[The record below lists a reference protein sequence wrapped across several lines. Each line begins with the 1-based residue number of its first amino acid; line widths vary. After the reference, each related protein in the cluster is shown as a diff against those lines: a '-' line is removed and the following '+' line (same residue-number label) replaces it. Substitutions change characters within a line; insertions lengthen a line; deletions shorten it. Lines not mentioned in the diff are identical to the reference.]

1 MKIVPEKFKV
11 HSLTGRITPKL
22 MRQAF
27 KAVKRNRGAAGL
39 DKVSIKMFEN
49 NLQQNLDA
57 LMKELKSRTYE
68 PIPLKRVYTPK
79 GGGKFRPLGIPAVRC
94 RVAQEVVRRLISP
107 IFEPLFHDNS
117 YGFRPGRNCHMA
129 IETVLQYTHDGL
141 KFVLDADI
149 KAFLETSSYCTPFHE
164 RF

>member
-1 MKIVPEKFKV
+1 MKIVPKKFKV
-11 HSLTGRITPKL
+11 HSLTGRITHQL

-39 DKVSIKMFEN
+39 DKMSIKMFEN
-49 NLQQNLDA
+49 NLDQNLDA
-57 LMKELKSRTYE
+57 LMRELKSRTYE
-68 PIPLKRVYTPK
+68 PIPLKRVYIPK

-94 RVAQEVVRRLISP
+94 RIAQEVVRRLISP

-129 IETVLQYTHDGL
+129 IEAFASRAGQGVVLARSAPHPAQKKGRVNFDP
-141 KFVLDADI
+141 A
-149 KAFLETSSYCTPFHE
+149 
-164 RF
+164 